1 MLSVLLVYTDS
12 DYPFGI
18 FKLFFILLSKLC
30 LVYLYDLTL
39 VFCSHFNLLV
49 HRTSVIIHLLNNVVV
64 NVGQTIKL
72 AINTKA

>member
-1 MLSVLLVYTDS
+1 VLSVLLVYTDS

>member
-1 MLSVLLVYTDS
+1 VLSVLLVYTDS
-12 DYPFGI
+12 DYPFVI

>member
-1 MLSVLLVYTDS
+1 VLSVLLVYTDS

-39 VFCSHFNLLV
+39 VFCSHFNWLV